1 METLVDE
8 SAVLVDESD
17 LDRKYTASF
26 PWKLWGIFQAFT
38 ASLLCLFLLS
48 YITVLLGALVLGVVL
63 ADRNEDLNEAWDG
76 YALEV

>member
-1 METLVDE
+1 MIVPIGSMGSMVYL
-8 SAVLVDESD
+8 ALG
-17 LDRKYTASF
+17 KYTSF

-48 YITVLLGALVLGVVL
+48 YITILLGTLVLGVAL